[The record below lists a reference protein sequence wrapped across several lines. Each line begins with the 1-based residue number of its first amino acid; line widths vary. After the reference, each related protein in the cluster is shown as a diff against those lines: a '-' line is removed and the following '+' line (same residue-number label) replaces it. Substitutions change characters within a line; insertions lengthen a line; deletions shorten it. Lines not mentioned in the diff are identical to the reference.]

1 MIRKAKL
8 ADIPRIAEI
17 AVFARRMAYR
27 NIFHDDAVSFGDLQV
42 ISYARAL
49 SRLGELDDYY
59 VCDDGILR
67 GYMRVLQQDDL
78 CELRE
83 LYVDPPLQG
92 EGVGSSL
99 MGHFLSISHRRPCEL
114 WVLEENQR
122 ARLFYE
128 TYGFRHT
135 GLREPETAGIY
146 KILYRKERR

>member
-27 NIFHDDAVSFGDLQV
+27 GIFHDDAVSFGDLQV
-42 ISYARAL
+42 LSYAREL
-49 SRLGELDDYY
+49 SRSGDLGDFY

-67 GYMRVLQQDDL
+67 GYMRVLLQDDL

-99 MGHFLSISHRRPCEL
+99 MGHFLSLTHGRPCEL

-135 GLREPETAGIY
+135 GLREPETADVY
-146 KILYRKERR
+146 KILYRREGR